1 MAVLQEVKEHYGR
14 LSAFIDG
21 EWISNKDNEIF
32 LDKNPAKDSEI
43 AQVEINT
50 LKEIEQAIEAAHRAF
65 KTWRQ
70 VPFRDRA
77 DYLSKMRAALQKR
90 HEELSRILV
99 QDHGRTIGEAR
110 GTIQR
115 CIENVESALSALHSL
130 YKGEHVMQLARG
142 IDCYLIWEPVGPF
155 LILTPGNIPM
165 HAWSSFVPYALGCGC
180 TVIVSPSWQNPVA
193 SHAIF
198 KVMEEEVGLPKGVM
212 NLVNV
217 GFHFELNRKI
227 LEDPRVQGIG
237 FIGSSR
243 VGKELFELCGR
254 LGKRSSINGNGKN
267 HIVIMEDADLKK
279 GVEYVL
285 RGCFGMTGQRCLG
298 SDNVLVVDSV
308 YNTFREM
315 VLEAAKALKVG
326 YGLDESTEMGPLT
339 TLQGKEKVLAF
350 VEKGLKEGAKL
361 LLDGRDI
368 VVKGYEKGY
377 FLGPCIFEDVETSMW
392 IAKEESF
399 GPVMNLIKIKD
410 LDQAIDIIN
419 NNTNY
424 GHSACIVTNSG
435 KNSRKFVCECNVGN
449 IGINAGIP
457 QPYAFYPLGS
467 KRESFFGM
475 AKSRIDSVR
484 LFLDQKTVTERWV

>member
-1 MAVLQEVKEHYGR
+1 MALLEEVKAHYGR
-14 LSAFIDG
+14 ITSFIDG
-21 EWISNKDNEIF
+21 RWQGSGSNSTF
-32 LDKNPAKDSEI
+32 MDKNPAKDEEI
-43 AQVEINT
+43 AQVEISS
-50 LKEIEQAIEAAHRAF
+50 LEEIEAAIDSAWKAF
-65 KTWRQ
+65 QHWRE

-77 DYLSKMRAALQKR
+77 DYLSRMRAALQKR

-110 GTIQR
+110 GTVQR
-115 CIENVESALSALHSL
+115 CIENIESALSAMYSL

-142 IDCYLIWEPVGPF
+142 IDCYMIWEPVGPF

-193 SHAIF
+193 SYAIF
-198 KVMEEEVGLPKGVM
+198 KVIEEEVALPEGVM

-217 GFHFELNRKI
+217 GEQYHLNQRI
-227 LEDPRVQGIG
+227 LEDPKIQGVG
-237 FIGSSR
+237 FIGSSK
-243 VGKELFELCGR
+243 VGKELFELAGR

-267 HIVIMEDADLKK
+267 HIVILEDADLKNA
-279 GVEYVL
+279 VEYAL

-308 YNTFREM
+308 YENFKAM
-315 VLEAAKALKVG
+315 VLNSAKALKVG
-326 YGLDESTEMGPLT
+326 YGLYEETQMGPLT
-339 TLQGKEKVLAF
+339 TRAGKEKVMNF
-350 VEKGLKEGAKL
+350 IEKGVQEGAKL
-361 LLDGRDI
+361 LLDGRTI
-368 VVKGYEKGY
+368 SVEGFEKGY
-377 FLGPCIFEDVETSMW
+377 FLGPTIFEDVTKDMW
-392 IAKEESF
+392 ISKEESF
-399 GPVMNLIKIKD
+399 GPVMNLIRIKD
-410 LDQAIDIIN
+410 LSEAISIIN
-419 NNTNY
+419 GNTNY
-424 GHSACIVTNSG
+424 GHSACIVTSSG
-435 KNSRKFVCECNVGN
+435 KNARRFVYECNVGN

-467 KRESFFGM
+467 KRESFWGM